1 MEKKFTYVNA
11 IDNALA
17 GNLTEET
24 VAKLN
29 ALKVSLTKKSANKA
43 EKKVSDYDMALRN
56 AIVDALAKGRK
67 TCTELI
73 ANGNLPTEEGKI
85 LTTQKV
91 SAAIRAMGDTIKSET
106 EKGKTYF
113 SVA

>member
-11 IDNALA
+11 IDNALN
-17 GNLTEET
+17 GVLDDQT
-24 VAKLN
+24 VEKLN
-29 ALKVSLTKKSANKA
+29 ALKVSLTKKASNKA
-43 EKKVSDYDMALRN
+43 EKKVSDYDVALRN
-56 AIVDALAKGRK
+56 AIVDALTEGRK

-73 ANGNLPTEEGKI
+73 ASGVLPTEEGKI

-91 SAAIRAMGDTIKSET
+91 SAAIRALGDKVVSTT

-113 SVA
+113 SVG

>member
-17 GNLTEET
+17 GNLTDET
-24 VAKLN
+24 VEKLQ

-43 EKKVSDYDMALRN
+43 EKKVSEYDVALRN
-56 AIVDALAKGRK
+56 AIVDALTEGRK

-73 ANGNLPTEEGKI
+73 ASGALPTEEGKI

-91 SAAIRAMGDTIKSET
+91 SAAIRALGDKVTSVT

-113 SVA
+113 SVG